1 MFLYH
6 SRSAAIDIALIAI
19 AVKRCYRS
27 DSYLKLS
34 LSQRSAAQ
42 VEIGL
47 YSGVAEKQGL
57 EMATLRSKIGAVGL
71 YTPFRGNSSLS
82 RIYDVTEI
90 HNVLVLFDFVRPA
103 NF

>member
-1 MFLYH
+1 MK
-6 SRSAAIDIALIAI
+6 RGTVRPRAAHRYISVSI
-19 AVKRCYRS
+19 
-27 DSYLKLS
+27 
-34 LSQRSAAQ
+34 AAQ